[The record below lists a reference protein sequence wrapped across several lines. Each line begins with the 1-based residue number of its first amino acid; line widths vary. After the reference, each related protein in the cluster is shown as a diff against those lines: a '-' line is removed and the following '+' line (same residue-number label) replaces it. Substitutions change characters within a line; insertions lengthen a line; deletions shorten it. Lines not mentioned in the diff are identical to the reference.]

1 MHEHHHRRCKR
12 HFPIIKR
19 AFCTKYLLAEIINYA
34 RNCNM
39 FSLFVICNWKYRTN
53 NMEHA
58 YKFI

>member
-19 AFCTKYLLAEIINYA
+19 AFCTNYLLAEIINYA

-39 FSLFVICNWKYRTN
+39 FSHFVIWIWKYRTN